1 MSKTKQ
7 QFICRTCGSVHA
19 RWLGRCPDCG
29 TWDALEPHTLDASAA
44 RDPQQGLAAAP
55 GADAAGR
62 LLRLPEVDL
71 ADTARLPSRIGELDR
86 VLGGGIVPGSTLLVG
101 GSPGIGKSTLM
112 LQAAG
117 KLAAAGQ
124 PVLYV
129 SSEESPQ
136 QIRLRAERL
145 GIRAQTHLYIL
156 ADTNLARIV
165 EAMRKV
171 KPALSII
178 DSIQMIYKS
187 DLGASPGSVA
197 QLRRC
202 VTELVYLA
210 KLDGT
215 ACVLVGHVVKDGSLA
230 GPKLVEHIVDVVLS
244 FEGDRYHA
252 HRIVRG
258 IKNRFGSTLEIG
270 LFEMTGAGLIEAPH
284 AIGAAI
290 EDWELARPGTTVC
303 PVLLGTRCALV
314 ELQALTATAFPGS
327 AKRKAAGIDA
337 NRLAMLVAVLEQH
350 GGLRLADR
358 DIFASS
364 AGGLRIAEPAAD
376 LALTLSLASAH
387 LKKSLPPHTA
397 VIGEVGLGGEVRAV
411 AQLEQR
417 LIEAERLGAK
427 LIIAPPQQS
436 PRACKVVQ
444 PVKSIAQALEVL
456 S

>member
-1 MSKTKQ
+1 VSKTKQ
-7 QFICRTCGSVHA
+7 QYICRTCGSVHP

-29 TWDALEPHTLDASAA
+29 TWDSLEPQTLDASAG
-44 RDPQQGLAAAP
+44 RDPQQGLAALPTAE
-55 GADAAGR
+55 AAAR
-62 LLRLPEVDL
+62 PLRLPDIDL
-71 ADTARLPSRIGELDR
+71 AEVQRLPSGIGELDR
-86 VLGGGIVPGSTLLVG
+86 VLGGGIVPGATALLG
-101 GSPGIGKSTLM
+101 GHPGIGKSTLM

-117 KLAAAGQ
+117 ELAKAGKT
-124 PVLYV
+124 VLYV

-136 QIRLRAERL
+136 QLRLRAERL
-145 GIRAQTHLYIL
+145 GIHEDEHLYIL

-165 EAMRKV
+165 EAMRKL

-187 DLGASPGSVA
+187 DLGASPGSVS

-210 KLDGT
+210 KLDGA

-230 GPKLVEHIVDVVLS
+230 GPKLAEHIVDVVLS

-270 LFEMTGAGLIEAPH
+270 LFEMTGQGLVEAPH
-284 AIGAAI
+284 AIGSAI
-290 EDWELARPGTTVC
+290 EDWDQERPGTTVC
-303 PVLLGTRCALV
+303 PVLLGSRCALV

-327 AKRKAAGIDA
+327 AKRKAAGLDS
-337 NRLAMLVAVLEQH
+337 NRLAMIVAVLEQH

-364 AGGLRIAEPAAD
+364 AGGFRIAEPAAD
-376 LALTLSLASAH
+376 LALALSLASAH

-397 VIGEVGLGGEVRAV
+397 VVGEVGLGGEVRAV
-411 AQLEQR
+411 PQLEQR
-417 LIEAERLGAK
+417 LREAERLGAK
-427 LIIAPPQQS
+427 LLVAPPQQGL
-436 PRACKVVQ
+436 PKNNRVQ
-444 PVKSIAQALEVL
+444 QVRSLGQALEVL
-456 S
+456 R